1 MANGLIRFFTGEPE
15 PARNRHIDTA
25 ALAREHMAV
34 AELTGFKMELDQA
47 LTRSA
52 INSVAE
58 VHRFREYVANGDP
71 QLDALIRPMEIAFA
85 DRQARRL
92 RGEL

>member
-1 MANGLIRFFTGEPE
+1 MANSLIRFFTGEPE

-25 ALAREHMAV
+25 ALALEHMAA

-52 INSVAE
+52 INGVAN
-58 VHRFREYVANGDP
+58 VHQYREYTANGDP
-71 QLDALIRPMEIAFA
+71 ELDALLLPIEIAFA

-92 RGEL
+92 RGEI